1 MILRLIRNL
10 IRFYF
15 TKYSLSF
22 YLLMPLAF
30 TIILFNGLKFFFFYN
45 YKKKIKNKKLNTK
58 INFLEINSDLGKK
71 HVNFRPESKKILTIL
86 LIASI
91 NKEIKIACKKY
102 KLSFNKFNYN
112 KIIKIYSYN
121 ASEKA
126 IFNSYYFWLL
136 KLFFIIPK
144 SSCLIFYNF
153 FGLTPNKKFIKIVN
167 INNNK
172 NSIDKKIFDYL
183 FMLTIIKNL
192 RDVNL
197 PNNDLINFC
206 KVFVNKYNDSYS
218 LSLIE
223 HFFQYRGSNANF
235 LREIS
240 YLYLKKTGEYSYNR
254 NFFLGSTLYAFGHM
268 LSFIDFNYR
277 IKSKNIKIVLSPN
290 WVANSCLAY
299 YLKFKYKNCI
309 INDEFF
315 IKCALNDKFQI
326 ESKNNLFA
334 FKKSAHRISYN
345 EYLKNKT
352 VSPSI
357 DLKILNLVLK
367 NGNYKKINIEGK
379 FICLFNRDNTF
390 KNEVYKLNASD
401 EDRSC
406 DINIFIPVIKFF
418 INKNF
423 KIFIMSNPNQKKINF
438 KHPSLIDYANSEY
451 KNDFNDIILAKDCEF
466 FLNGGASPNQFLPPL
481 FRKFS
486 LNLEYPFNRKPI
498 FHDLAYY
505 LPRPISKNNKILKF
519 EDYFNDEIFSHE
531 DFQVMKSLGYKLENN
546 SKNTIMKAA
555 KNFFK
560 AYKGYKNLFKQK
572 KIVKGNIRNYYNIFE
587 V

>member
-1 MILRLIRNL
+1 
-10 IRFYF
+10 
-15 TKYSLSF
+15 
-22 YLLMPLAF
+22 MPLVFA
-30 TIILFNGLKFFFFYN
+30 IILFNVLKIFFFKN
-45 YKKKIKNKKLNTK
+45 KKKIKNKKLNII
-58 INFLEINSDLGKK
+58 INFSEINSDLGKK
-71 HVNFRPESKKILTIL
+71 HINFRPESKKISIIL

-91 NKEIKIACKKY
+91 NKEIKIVCKKY
-102 KLSFNKFNYN
+102 KLPFDKFNYN
-112 KIIKIYSYN
+112 KIVKIYPYN
-121 ASEKA
+121 TSEKI
-126 IFNSYYFWLL
+126 IFYSYYFWLL

-153 FGLTPNKKFIKIVN
+153 FGLTPNIKLIKT
-167 INNNK
+167 INTSNNE

-192 RDVNL
+192 RNVNL
-197 PNNDLINFC
+197 SKDDLINFC
-206 KVFVNKYNDSYS
+206 KVFINKFNDSYS

-223 HFFQYRGSNANF
+223 HYFQYRGSNANF
-235 LREIS
+235 LKEIS
-240 YLYLKKTGEYSYNR
+240 YLYLKKKGEYSYNR
-254 NFFLGSTLYAFGHM
+254 NYFLGSTLYAFGHM
-268 LSFIDFNYR
+268 LSFIDFNHR

-299 YLKFKYKNCI
+299 YLKFKYKNCVI
-309 INDEFF
+309 SDELF
-315 IKCALNDKFQI
+315 ISCALKDKFQI

-334 FKKSAHRISYN
+334 FKKTAHRISYE

-367 NGNYKKINIEGK
+367 RANYKKINIKGK
-379 FICLFNRDNTF
+379 FICLFNRDSTF

-423 KIFIMSNPNQKKINF
+423 KIVIMSNPNQKKINF
-438 KHPSLIDYANSEY
+438 IHSSLIDYANSEY
-451 KNDFNDIILAKDCEF
+451 KNDYNDIILAKDCEF

-505 LPRPISKNNKILKF
+505 LLRPISKNNKILKF
-519 EDYFNDEIFSHE
+519 EDYFNNDIFSHE
-531 DFQVMKSLGYKLENN
+531 DFQVMKMLGYKLENN
-546 SKNTIMKAA
+546 PKNKIMKAT

-560 AYKGYKNLFKQK
+560 AYNGHKNLFKQK
-572 KIVKGNIRNYYNIFE
+572 KIVRGNIRNYYNIFE
-587 V
+587 VNS